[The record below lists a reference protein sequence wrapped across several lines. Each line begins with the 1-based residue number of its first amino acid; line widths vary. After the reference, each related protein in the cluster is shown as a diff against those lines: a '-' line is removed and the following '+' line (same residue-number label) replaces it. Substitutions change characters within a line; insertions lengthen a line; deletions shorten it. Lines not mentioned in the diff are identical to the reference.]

1 MGGNGVGWR
10 ASMNGNLMK
19 VIEKG
24 VEELKGESDNKGNG
38 WWLFLMCVYI
48 YIYNFIFATC

>member
-1 MGGNGVGWR
+1 
-10 ASMNGNLMK
+10 MNGNVMK

-38 WWLFLMCVYI
+38 
-48 YIYNFIFATC
+48 